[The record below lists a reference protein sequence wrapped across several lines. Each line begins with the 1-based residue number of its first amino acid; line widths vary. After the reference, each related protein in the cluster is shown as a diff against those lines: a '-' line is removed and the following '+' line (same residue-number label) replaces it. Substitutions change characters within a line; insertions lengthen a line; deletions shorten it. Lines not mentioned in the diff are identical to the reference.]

1 MENDEETILQRRKRT
16 VKFSEQEILL
26 ILRAYLTHPSKWS
39 EIINDVK
46 ANIDQLEQA
55 TRNLYS
61 SATNKQLRDRMWT
74 KLSSLMSKRQEN
86 IESEPIREKLN
97 DIRNMERQL
106 VHVQPEPQPPQQD
119 NAAAPA
125 VSPAFP
131 NPEQRPAQDPRNEIA
146 AAISNESDQDK
157 EPKP

>member
-1 MENDEETILQRRKRT
+1 MQRRKRT

-26 ILRAYLTHPSKWS
+26 ILQAYLTHPSKWS

-55 TRNLYS
+55 TRDLYS
-61 SATNKQLRDRMWT
+61 SATNKQLRDRMST

-86 IESEPIREKLN
+86 IESERKALN

-106 VHVQPEPQPPQQD
+106 VQVQPQPQPP
-119 NAAAPA
+119 
-125 VSPAFP
+125 
-131 NPEQRPAQDPRNEIA
+131 
-146 AAISNESDQDK
+146 
-157 EPKP
+157 